1 MEQAQQGVKSM
12 ANDAM
17 NFFNRVIQMA
27 GETVGQAEKTELDA
41 SFLKLFGDVDITRN
55 WTDKLIKQVE
65 VVIQPNPSARV
76 QEFFTGFLDMPPN
89 PRQTDTEILGQSFVD
104 AGQELGPGTN
114 YGAALTKAGETHKQ
128 LGTSEKEYIHVVS
141 KDFLGPLHKFLDN
154 DVAIIARERKALEAK
169 RLDLDTLRSKLKRC
183 TDEEEKQK
191 LEAETRQAQAQFD
204 HQAETTKILLEGLK
218 STHVSHLACLH
229 HYVDAKAKYHE
240 DCLQKLKTLQQDLGK
255 KPDPPKVGDPPKN
268 TYAPKNVDPP
278 KSTVSPKVVVPPKAE
293 DDAELSLIDGL

>member
-1 MEQAQQGVKSM
+1 
-12 ANDAM
+12 
-17 NFFNRVIQMA
+17 QMA

-65 VVIQPNPSARV
+65 VVIQPNPSKSHFSGVSTIYYVRGRSV
-76 QEFFTGFLDMPPN
+76 GW
-89 PRQTDTEILGQSFVD
+89 TDTEILGQSFVD

-191 LEAETRQAQAQFD
+191 AQAQFD

-240 DCLQKLKTLQQDLGK
+240 DCLQKLKTLQQDL
-255 KPDPPKVGDPPKN
+255 
-268 TYAPKNVDPP
+268 
-278 KSTVSPKVVVPPKAE
+278 
-293 DDAELSLIDGL
+293 